1 MEVRYQVMESLPLRV
16 EPSLLVA
23 MAETVIGGGVMAPWK
38 VSTDYPPTGR
48 GRKCLEQLLRNEM

>member
-23 MAETVIGGGVMAPWK
+23 TAETVIGGGVMAPSK
-38 VSTDYPPTGR
+38 VWMDYPPTAR
-48 GRKCLEQLLRNEM
+48 GRKCLEQLLRIYM

>member
-23 MAETVIGGGVMAPWK
+23 TAETVIGGA
-38 VSTDYPPTGR
+38 
-48 GRKCLEQLLRNEM
+48 

>member
-23 MAETVIGGGVMAPWK
+23 TAETVIGGGVMAPSK
-38 VSTDYPPTGR
+38 V
-48 GRKCLEQLLRNEM
+48 

>member
-23 MAETVIGGGVMAPWK
+23 TAEMVIGGGVMAPSK
-38 VSTDYPPTGR
+38 VSTDYPPTGFD
-48 GRKCLEQLLRNEM
+48 RKCLEQLLSNYM